1 MTFLPV
7 PRILALIKNKI
18 EADHECIYGTYDAEA
33 ISSFET
39 TTQQSQQR
47 NIDLHSRSNSI
58 CSDDVCTAY
67 CGLAIKSS
75 VSTLAIA
82 ECAFVYSFAKPL
94 SVRESDAVW
103 FSDIDRITARC
114 LRSNVSMTDSSGLG
128 IGALRLFSTIIP
140 ITSNSI

>member
-1 MTFLPV
+1 MRV

-82 ECAFVYSFAKPL
+82 ECAFVYSFVKPL
-94 SVRESDAVW
+94 SVRASDAVW
-103 FSDIDRITARC
+103 LRDIDRITA
-114 LRSNVSMTDSSGLG
+114 N
-128 IGALRLFSTIIP
+128 
-140 ITSNSI
+140 

>member
-1 MTFLPV
+1 MRV

-58 CSDDVCTAY
+58 CSDDVSTAY
-67 CGLAIKSS
+67 CDLAIKSS

-82 ECAFVYSFAKPL
+82 ECTFVYSFAKPL
-94 SVRESDAVW
+94 SVRASDAVW
-103 FSDIDRITARC
+103 LRDMLRITASC
-114 LRSNVSMTDSSGLG
+114 LRSNVSMTDSSGFG
-128 IGALRLFSTIIP
+128 IGAPRLISTIIP
-140 ITSNSI
+140 IASNSI